1 LEGSCEKTLI
11 FPEFV
16 IDIAGTLVKKWRRGN
31 KDVVDG
37 YTRCKIIVKS
47 YSNYTYNFSL
57 LLLLI
62 IDKKIM
68 FM

>member
-1 LEGSCEKTLI
+1 
-11 FPEFV
+11 V